1 MFKFLSATSA
11 LHGVCIVCLS
21 SAKRVNYVLTMGR
34 RFEIPDFYRSAI
46 ISPLK
51 AARRMADARKK
62 DLAPTVLDL
71 GGLRFK
77 IARHFGFCFGV
88 ENAIEIAYRAVAEN
102 PGKRVFLLSEMIHNP
117 QVNEDLERRGVRFIL
132 APDGTQLI
140 PFSEIMPSDIVIVPA
155 FGTTQELFEKL
166 SSLGVDPQL
175 YNATCPFVEKV
186 WKRSNQLGDKGYTVI
201 IHGKHYHEET
211 RATFSHARMSAP
223 ALVIR
228 DMKEAQQVARFIQG
242 DLSDNQFRE
251 IFAGRYSANFEPNR
265 DLQRIGV
272 VNQTTMLA
280 HETQGIAEY
289 LRDVMRQRYGSEALD
304 EHFADTR
311 DTLCYATSENQDA
324 IAGLVADGGSCAIVV
339 GGYNSSNT
347 SHLAKLCSAHV
358 PTFYIK
364 DADELLSPTEIRHL
378 DIDSREVKVSSN
390 WLNTGSGA
398 VDILVSAGASC
409 PDAVVDQVI
418 QRVASFFGKEQSL
431 GVAVKLISERYQ
443 AQAAN

>member
-1 MFKFLSATSA
+1 
-11 LHGVCIVCLS
+11 
-21 SAKRVNYVLTMGR
+21 MGR

-51 AARRMADARKK
+51 AARRLADARKK
-62 DLAPTVLDL
+62 DLTPTVLDL
-71 GGLRFK
+71 NGLRFK

-140 PFSEIMPSDIVIVPA
+140 PFSEIKPSDIVIVPA
-155 FGTTQELFEKL
+155 FGTTQELFEQL

-186 WKRSNQLGDKGYTVI
+186 WKRSDQLGDKGYTVI

-228 DMKEAQQVARFIQG
+228 DMKEAQQVAAFIQG
-242 DLSDNQFRE
+242 SLSESQFRL
-251 IFAGRYSANFEPNR
+251 IFVDRYSANFEPAR

-280 HETQGIAEY
+280 HETQGISEY
-289 LRDVMRQRYGSEALD
+289 LRDVMRTRYGADSLD
-304 EHFADTR
+304 KHFADTR

-324 IAGLVADGGSCAIVV
+324 IAGLVADGGNCAIVV

-347 SHLAKLCSAHV
+347 FHLAKLCSAHV
-358 PTFYIK
+358 PTYYIK
-364 DADELLSPTEIRHL
+364 DAEELLSPTEIRHL
-378 DIDSREVKVSSN
+378 GIETREVMVTTD
-390 WLNTGSGA
+390 WLKPVDGKL
-398 VDILVSAGASC
+398 DILISAGASC

-418 QRVASFFGKEQSL
+418 QRIASFFGKEQALGTAVESL
-431 GVAVKLISERYQ
+431 SQRYQ
-443 AQAAN
+443 ALGGC